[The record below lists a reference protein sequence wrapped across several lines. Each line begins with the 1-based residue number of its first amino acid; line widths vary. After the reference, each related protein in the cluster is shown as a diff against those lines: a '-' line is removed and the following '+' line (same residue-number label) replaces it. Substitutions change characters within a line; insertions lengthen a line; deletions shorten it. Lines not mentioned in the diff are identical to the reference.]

1 MGPTQNRGGLFRF
14 TNMTT
19 EQLIEAIAQI
29 ISRPE
34 DIQALQDLISERVT
48 HNQFEGFNRQM
59 IEERDGGEIK
69 Y

>member
-1 MGPTQNRGGLFRF
+1 MDK
-14 TNMTT
+14 
-19 EQLIEAIAQI
+19 EQLLEALSEIL
-29 ISRPE
+29 SRPQ

-59 IEERDGGEIK
+59 IQERDAEEIK